1 MTAMTDAPSQSR
13 QSASSKN
20 TAPDTDSTLDNPLSP
35 SFRRGKNILAVAS
48 GKGGVGKTFFSISL
62 TQALANMGK
71 KVLLFDG
78 DLGLANVD
86 VQLGLMPKR
95 DLNDVIR
102 GRLSLDK
109 VIQHYEGGNFD
120 IIAGRSGQASLS
132 ALPSQRLMML
142 RDQLLDVADQYDAVI
157 IDLGAGVD
165 RTVRMLS
172 SMATRTLLVS
182 TDEPTSL
189 TDAYA
194 FIKLGA
200 AAGLSKNVSIVVN
213 MAQSASE
220 GEKTYKTLLKACEN
234 FLRLSPPLAGMVRQ
248 DPRVKETIRHQTPLL
263 TRSPNTEAA
272 SDVEKIAKNA
282 WREMQEEA
290 REMVKAAAKR

>member
-1 MTAMTDAPSQSR
+1 MSDSITADKKTDTKTP
-13 QSASSKN
+13 
-20 TAPDTDSTLDNPLSP
+20 P
-35 SFRRGKNILAVAS
+35 FRRGSNIVAIAS

-62 TQALANMGK
+62 SHAIAKTGR

-102 GRLSLDK
+102 GRLGLDK
-109 VIQHYEGGNFD
+109 IIQRYEEGGFD

-132 ALPSQRLMML
+132 ALPSQRLAML
-142 RDQLLDVADQYDAVI
+142 RNQLIEIAEKYDVVL

-165 RTVRMLS
+165 RTVRMMS
-172 SMATRTLLVS
+172 ASATKTLLVT

-194 FIKLGA
+194 FIKLGN
-200 AAGLSKNVSIVVN
+200 AAGMSKNVNIVVN
-213 MAQSASE
+213 MATNASE
-220 GEKTYKTLLKACEN
+220 GEKTYNTLLKACEN
-234 FLRLSPPLAGMVRQ
+234 FLRLKPPMAGIVRQ
-248 DPRVKETIRHQTPLL
+248 DPRVKETIRSQTPLL
-263 TRSPNTEAA
+263 IRSPNTEAA
-272 SDVEKIAKNA
+272 EDIEKIRDKVLKDLAEVQKKAKA
-282 WREMQEEA
+282 SA
-290 REMVKAAAKR
+290 

>member
-1 MTAMTDAPSQSR
+1 MTQDPNIHDADIPL
-13 QSASSKN
+13 
-20 TAPDTDSTLDNPLSP
+20 STLL
-35 SFRRGKNILAVAS
+35 RRGRNIIAVAS
-48 GKGGVGKTFFSISL
+48 GKGGVGKTWFSITL
-62 TQALANMGK
+62 AHALARSGK

-109 VIQHYEGGNFD
+109 VVQTFDEGGFD

-132 ALPSQRLMML
+132 ALPGQRLSML
-142 RDQLLDVADQYDAVI
+142 RDQLIDLASSYDAVI
-157 IDLGAGVD
+157 VDLGAGID
-165 RTVRMLS
+165 RTVRMMS
-172 SMATRTLLVS
+172 SMAALTLLVI

-194 FIKLGA
+194 FIKLSNASGSA
-200 AAGLSKNVSIVVN
+200 KNIQVAVN
-213 MAQSASE
+213 MATNRHE

-234 FLRLSPPLAGMVRQ
+234 FLRLSPPLIGLIQQ
-248 DPRVKETIRHQTPLL
+248 DKHVKEAIRAQTPLL
-263 TRSPNTEAA
+263 IRSPISEPAQNMEAIAA
-272 SDVEKIAKNA
+272 SVANLLQNMQLNHREEKLAKEQA
-282 WREMQEEA
+282 
-290 REMVKAAAKR
+290 

>member
-1 MTAMTDAPSQSR
+1 MTDT
-13 QSASSKN
+13 
-20 TAPDTDSTLDNPLSP
+20 TAATADAGIDNPLSP
-35 SFRRGKNILAVAS
+35 SFRRGTNIIAVAS
-48 GKGGVGKTFFSISL
+48 GKGGVGKTFFSITL
-62 TQALANMGK
+62 TQALTRMGK
-71 KVLLFDG
+71 RVLLFDG

-109 VIQHYEGGNFD
+109 VVQTYEDGGFD

-132 ALPSQRLMML
+132 ALPSQRLAML
-142 RDQLLDVADQYDAVI
+142 RDQLLEVSENYDVVI

-165 RTVRMLS
+165 RTVRMFS
-172 SMATRTLLVS
+172 AMATRTLLVS

-194 FIKLGA
+194 FIKLGS
-200 AAGLSKNVSIVVN
+200 AAGMSKNVSIVVN
-213 MAQSASE
+213 QAQSASE

-234 FLRLSPPLAGMVRQ
+234 FLRLSPPLAGMVRM
-248 DPRVKETIRHQTPLL
+248 DPRVRETIRHQTPLL
-263 TRSPNTEAA
+263 TRSPTTEAA
-272 SDVEKIAKNA
+272 TDVEKIAKVA
-282 WREMQEEA
+282 YREMQEEA
-290 REMVKAAAKR
+290 REIQKAARR

>member
-1 MTAMTDAPSQSR
+1 MSTSDADKKTQTKKPVFR
-13 QSASSKN
+13 QGS
-20 TAPDTDSTLDNPLSP
+20 
-35 SFRRGKNILAVAS
+35 NIIAVAS

-62 TQALANMGK
+62 AHAFANMGK

-102 GRLSLDK
+102 GRISLDK
-109 VIQHYEGGNFD
+109 VIQEYEDGGFD

-132 ALPSQRLMML
+132 ALPSQRLALL
-142 RDQLLDVADQYDAVI
+142 RDQLLEVAEDYDVVI
-157 IDLGAGVD
+157 ADLGAGVD

-172 SMATRTLLVS
+172 ATATRTVLVT

-194 FIKLGA
+194 FIKLGN
-200 AAGLSKNVSIVVN
+200 AAGMSKSISIVVN
-213 MAQSASE
+213 MVASQLE

-234 FLRLSPPLAGMVRQ
+234 FLRLKPPMAGMIRH
-248 DPRVKETIRHQTPLL
+248 DKKVKDSIRHQTPLL
-263 TRSPNTEAA
+263 RRSPNADAA
-272 SDVEKIAKNA
+272 VDIENIAEQLWPFIAKA
-282 WREMQEEA
+282 K
-290 REMVKAAAKR
+290 KAAVDA

>member
-1 MTAMTDAPSQSR
+1 MIMTT
-13 QSASSKN
+13 
-20 TAPDTDSTLDNPLSP
+20 PDMQPRPTTGGGIRKGDN
-35 SFRRGKNILAVAS
+35 IMAVAS
-48 GKGGVGKTFFSISL
+48 GKGGVGKTWFSITLAHAL
-62 TQALANMGK
+62 TKMGK
-71 KVLLFDG
+71 RVLLFDG

-109 VIQHYEGGNFD
+109 VIQPYEDGGFD
-120 IIAGRSGQASLS
+120 VIAGRSGQASLS
-132 ALPSQRLMML
+132 ALPSQRLAML
-142 RDQLLDVADQYDAVI
+142 REQLIDVSSSYDVVI
-157 IDLGAGVD
+157 ADLGAGVD

-172 SMATRTLLVS
+172 ATAARTILIT

-200 AAGLSKNVSIVVN
+200 AAGMSKNVSIVVN
-213 MAQSASE
+213 MAPSITE

-234 FLRLSPPLAGMVRQ
+234 FLRLKPPILGMIRV
-248 DPRVKETIRHQTPLL
+248 DPKVKDSIRHQTPLL

-272 SDVEKIAKNA
+272 REVEEIAKA
-282 WREMQEEA
+282 VWRGIEGS
-290 REMVKAAAKR
+290 RRAAG

>member
-1 MTAMTDAPSQSR
+1 MADLTAASD
-13 QSASSKN
+13 SA
-20 TAPDTDSTLDNPLSP
+20 LDNPLSP
-35 SFRRGKNILAVAS
+35 AFRRGKNILAVAS
-48 GKGGVGKTFFSISL
+48 GKGGVGKTFFSI
-62 TQALANMGK
+62 TLAQSFARQGK

-109 VIQHYEGGNFD
+109 VIQTYEDGEFD

-132 ALPSQRLMML
+132 ALPSQRLAML
-142 RDQLLDVADQYDAVI
+142 RDQLIDVSEEYDVVI

-165 RTVRMLS
+165 RTVRMFS
-172 SMATRTLLVS
+172 ASATRTLLIS

-194 FIKLGA
+194 FIIERTSSCISFQAALAIFSTSA
-200 AAGLSKNVSIVVN
+200 AASLLGDLVRSGVWWRMVS
-213 MAQSASE
+213 
-220 GEKTYKTLLKACEN
+220 
-234 FLRLSPPLAGMVRQ
+234 
-248 DPRVKETIRHQTPLL
+248 L
-263 TRSPNTEAA
+263 TRGSRRTIPA
-272 SDVEKIAKNA
+272 SGGDRRRKFSQALSRVL
-282 WREMQEEA
+282 
-290 REMVKAAAKR
+290 

>member
-1 MTAMTDAPSQSR
+1 MTEAPIISDAAFDNQ
-13 QSASSKN
+13 A
-20 TAPDTDSTLDNPLSP
+20 APG
-35 SFRRGKNILAVAS
+35 FRRGKNIIAVAS
-48 GKGGVGKTFFSISL
+48 GKGGVGKTWFSITL
-62 TQALANMGK
+62 AHALAKSGK
-71 KVLLFDG
+71 SVLLFDG

-102 GRLSLDK
+102 GRLALEHVVQRFD
-109 VIQHYEGGNFD
+109 EGGFD

-132 ALPSQRLMML
+132 ALPSQRLLML
-142 RDQLLDVADQYDAVI
+142 RDQLLDVANKYDVVI

-165 RTVRMLS
+165 RTVRMFS
-172 SMATRTLLVS
+172 AMATKTLLVT

-194 FIKLGA
+194 FIKLGN
-200 AAGLSKNVSIVVN
+200 AAGASKHVHIVVN
-213 MAQSASE
+213 MAATTAE

-248 DPRVKETIRHQTPLL
+248 DSRVKETIRHQTPILV
-263 TRSPNTEAA
+263 RSPNTDAA
-272 SDVEKIAKNA
+272 EDVTKIARVMV
-282 WREMQEEA
+282 RELAEA
-290 REMVKAAAKR
+290 KVGA

>member
-1 MTAMTDAPSQSR
+1 MNDTTTMQNGNDMTSMTAGFP
-13 QSASSKN
+13 
-20 TAPDTDSTLDNPLSP
+20 
-35 SFRRGKNILAVAS
+35 RGKNIVAVAS
-48 GKGGVGKTFFSISL
+48 GKGGVGKTWFSITL
-62 TQALANMGK
+62 AHALARQGK
-71 KVLLFDG
+71 RVLLFDG

-109 VIQHYEGGNFD
+109 VVQRFEEGGFD

-142 RDQLLDVADQYDAVI
+142 RDQLIDLSNDYDVVV

-165 RTVRMLS
+165 RTVRMMS
-172 SMATRTLLVS
+172 ASATRTLLVT

-194 FIKLGA
+194 FIKLGS
-200 AAGLSKNVSIVVN
+200 AAGMSRSVSIVIN
-213 MAQSASE
+213 MASNALE

-234 FLRLSPPLAGMVRQ
+234 FLRLSPPMAGMIRH
-248 DPRVKETIRHQTPLL
+248 DPRVKDTIRHQTPLL
-263 TRSPNTEAA
+263 IRSPNTDAA
-272 SDVEKIAKNA
+272 EDAEKVAKNVL
-282 WREMQEEA
+282 ETLK
-290 REMVKAAAKR
+290 KAATA